1 MKAKA
6 TRDKPPVTFAPVKVE
21 LTFETKEEL
30 MEFYSLFNYCP
41 VTEAVS
47 LDDDSIRRTIED
59 ATVGVVDYYAT
70 FDKVTEKIASA
81 VKTIDQHEK
90 NADDIPF

>member
-6 TRDKPPVTFAPVKVE
+6 TQIKQPETFIPVKIE

-30 MEFYSLFNYCP
+30 VEFYSLFNYCP
-41 VTEAVS
+41 ITEAVS

-59 ATVGVVDYYAT
+59 AAGAVDYYAT
-70 FDKVTEKIASA
+70 FDKVTKEIVSA
-81 VKTIDQHEK
+81 VKMIECHER
-90 NADDIPF
+90 NNEDIPF